1 MYLKILTHKAL
12 GNLSLLD
19 ITPIGYS
26 TFSDISLAL
35 AIHDDVSATGLR
47 DIERV
52 YWIEIPPHLND
63 LKLEVKG
70 TKLDL
75 ANLLSV
81 STLSERISDFDG
93 GGALGVSQEARF

>member
-1 MYLKILTHKAL
+1 M
-12 GNLSLLD
+12 
-19 ITPIGYS
+19 
-26 TFSDISLAL
+26 
-35 AIHDDVSATGLR
+35 
-47 DIERV
+47 

-63 LKLEVKG
+63 VKLEVNG

-93 GGALGVSQEARF
+93 GGALGVSQQARF